1 MSKENQLGLKSDA
14 KILIIDDSD
23 ASLEIME
30 LYVESEFENPIITAT
45 SGLEAIE
52 LLKKTDNIWVILCDY
67 NMPKGDGGDVFQYVK
82 KNHPDIPFILVCG
95 EDPHM
100 LKDLPKLEGL
110 LIDKKV
116 LPVIPKPF
124 RKDGLVQAVK
134 YISKHSYNHSDQL
147 MKKIH
152 LNRFFQ
158 YNDLFEKNQ
167 IKILGHDEGYLAE
180 NIYLKYKEKNLQ
192 YIYFEKNQ
200 YERFL
205 EFVSQEI
212 NEELKSPHL
221 DLDEDIILQLD
232 AIQIVHESLRNNIN
246 IDVITSFPQKIV
258 QSILAIY
265 KKGVSFE
272 KILDH
277 IIIHPHLPSQLSILN
292 SYLSCHLLHQTNEE
306 NLDKKLHSFIL
317 ASIFMDISLEDN
329 ELVNINSFEDKSY
342 NNLTLS
348 YQNLVKEHPQKSC
361 EYMNKVCNQD
371 TLIEKLILYH
381 HGPAFS
387 SDFKNIVEQGKDGT
401 DICFFSISHN
411 ISQEIILKNLKIDQI
426 QEVVESIKSSYPKNH
441 ILGKLKDIA

>member
-1 MSKENQLGLKSDA
+1 MSKEDQLGLKNNS

-45 SGLEAIE
+45 SGLQAIE
-52 LLKKTDNIWVILCDY
+52 LLKKTDNISIILCDY

-82 KNHPDIPFILVCG
+82 KKHPDIPFILVCG

-100 LKDLPKLEGL
+100 LKDLPKLDGL
-110 LIDKKV
+110 LVDKKV

-124 RKDGLVQAVK
+124 RKDGLIQAVK

-152 LNRFFQ
+152 LNRFYQ
-158 YNDLFEKNQ
+158 YNDLFEKHR
-167 IKILGHDEGYLAE
+167 IKIIGHGEGYQAQ

-212 NEELKSPHL
+212 NDELNSPHL

-232 AIQIVHESLRNNIN
+232 AIQIVHESVRHNIK
-246 IDVITSFPQKIV
+246 IDVLKDFPQKIF
-258 QSILAIY
+258 QSILGIY
-265 KKGVSFE
+265 KKGVSFK

-277 IIIHPHLPSQLSILN
+277 IIIHPHLPSQLSILS
-292 SYLSCHLLHQTNEE
+292 SYLSCHLLNQTNVE
-306 NLDKKLHSFIL
+306 NLEKKINSFIL

-329 ELVNINSFEDKSY
+329 ELVNINSFENKAY
-342 NNLTLS
+342 INLTRS

-361 EYMNKVCNQD
+361 EYMNTFYNHD
-371 TLIEKLILYH
+371 PLTEKLILYH
-381 HGPAFS
+381 HGPSFS
-387 SDFKNIVEQGKDGT
+387 ADFENIVEQDQDGT
-401 DICFFSISHN
+401 DICFFSISHQ
-411 ISQEIILKNLKIDQI
+411 IAQEIIIKNLKVEQI
-426 QEVVESIKSSYPKNH
+426 QEVVDHIRSSYPKNH
-441 ILGKLKDIA
+441 ILGKIKDIA